1 MGDQHFTFLG
11 YREYD
16 LVRAGDADE
25 LCPVAGSALGIVRNA
40 PERTSASFAS
50 LPPEVRAR
58 AHDRTL
64 LILTKANRRAT
75 VHRPTYLD
83 YIGVRKFDATTGE
96 VVGEHRFL
104 GLFTSSAYN
113 STPLDVPVLRQKVAA
128 VIDRAGFLPAS
139 HDHKDLLAILETY
152 PRDDLFQADVDT
164 LFENVMGILQL
175 QERRRVR
182 MFVHR
187 EIYGRFVSCLVYLP
201 RDRYTTPVRERIAK
215 ILTEAFGARSHEWT
229 TRLSESVLARLQ
241 FVLHVDPRRPANI
254 DLAAL
259 EARVAKATRAWTD
272 DLRDALVTARGEEE
286 GLSLLRSFA
295 GAFPAAYQD
304 DFPAREVLADLAPLQ
319 ELDDTGGLAARLYNG
334 IGLEAELKLYGAGTQ
349 PSLSEVLPSLTNMG
363 VIVLDE
369 RPYDIAGLAPGPRW
383 IKHFRLRTPDA
394 RHDDRIGPK
403 PVRGR
408 VPRGPRRRDRRR
420 RLQSPRPRGRPVV
433 ARSESAA
440 RVQPVPASGRNALQP
455 GVHRGRTRRA
465 SRSRPRARRAV
476 RRAARSV
483 DRGTGA
489 TPIASSTSCAPAST
503 RSPASTRTAS
513 CAACSTSCSRRCART
528 GSRPGRRRTAA
539 DASCSSSTRTRV
551 PDCPAPAADVRDLR
565 VLAARRGRA
574 PARRA
579 RSRAAASAGRTAAK
593 TSAPRSSA

>member
-1 MGDQHFTFLG
+1 MRPVLEMVTADLERTLVDVRAATSDWLNMLDALRRVIDGIDAQPPPIDPEDVAEGRALLAWMGDQHFTFLG

-16 LVRAGDADE
+16 LVRVGDTEE

-83 YIGVRKFDATTGE
+83 YIGVRKFDPTTGE

-128 VIDRAGFLPAS
+128 VVDRAGFLPAS

-152 PRDDLFQADVDT
+152 PRDDLFQTDVET

-215 ILTEAFGARSHEWT
+215 IVTEAFGARSHEWT

-241 FVLHVDPRRPANI
+241 FVLHVDPRRPATI
-254 DLAAL
+254 DLDEL
-259 EARVAKATRAWTD
+259 EARIAKATRAWTD

-286 GLSLLRSFA
+286 GLSLLRSI
-295 GAFPAAYQD
+295 GA
-304 DFPAREVLADLAPLQ
+304 
-319 ELDDTGGLAARLYNG
+319 
-334 IGLEAELKLYGAGTQ
+334 
-349 PSLSEVLPSLTNMG
+349 
-363 VIVLDE
+363 
-369 RPYDIAGLAPGPRW
+369 
-383 IKHFRLRTPDA
+383 
-394 RHDDRIGPK
+394 
-403 PVRGR
+403 
-408 VPRGPRRRDRRR
+408 
-420 RLQSPRPRGRPVV
+420 
-433 ARSESAA
+433 
-440 RVQPVPASGRNALQP
+440 
-455 GVHRGRTRRA
+455 
-465 SRSRPRARRAV
+465 RSRPRTKTTSPRGKCSPI
-476 RRAARSV
+476 SV
-483 DRGTGA
+483 LCKTST
-489 TPIASSTSCAPAST
+489 TP
-503 RSPASTRTAS
+503 TAS
-513 CAACSTSCSRRCART
+513 
-528 GSRPGRRRTAA
+528 
-539 DASCSSSTRTRV
+539 
-551 PDCPAPAADVRDLR
+551 
-565 VLAARRGRA
+565 RRGSTTG
-574 PARRA
+574 PA
-579 RSRAAASAGRTAAK
+579 TM
-593 TSAPRSSA
+593 PN